1 MEDGS
6 VIMVMI
12 SAGSLHPNT
21 TIPQSQNVSVRGYS
35 SDIVTYL
42 TFEVNLRTSNLWV
55 APYSSYQQFLYDT
68 VSDFRDKGWTFEK
81 IVDWLNDNGYKS
93 ARGKIFRSSH
103 VHSIIKKKRL
113 RDQRISK
120 ECQMT
125 IGNFDLWFLDRT
137 LINQVW
143 STVTLPV
150 AKDVL

>member
-1 MEDGS
+1 MKRVEILE
-6 VIMVMI
+6 VHTYPLIQQ
-12 SAGSLHPNT
+12 SL
-21 TIPQSQNVSVRGYS
+21 SVSVRGYS

-42 TFEVNLRTSNLWV
+42 TFDANPRTSNLWF
-55 APYSSYQQFLYDT
+55 APYSNHQQVLYDT

-81 IVDWLNDNGYKS
+81 IADWLNNNGYKS
-93 ARGKIFRSSH
+93 ARGKVFRSSH

-137 LINQVW
+137 LINQV
-143 STVTLPV
+143 
-150 AKDVL
+150 

>member
-6 VIMVMI
+6 VSLGMVEI
-12 SAGSLHPNT
+12 LEVHTYPL
-21 TIPQSQNVSVRGYS
+21 IQQSQNVSVRGYS

-55 APYSSYQQFLYDT
+55 APYSSHQQFLYNT
-68 VSDFRDKGWTFEK
+68 VSDFRDKGWTFQK
-81 IVDWLNDNGYKS
+81 IADWLNNNEYKS

-113 RDQRISK
+113 RDQQISK

-137 LINQVW
+137 LINQV
-143 STVTLPV
+143 
-150 AKDVL
+150 